1 MVEKRGVHGL
11 AHRIVAAET
20 EGDVGNA
27 AADLG
32 VGEVGFDP
40 TRGLDEID
48 GVVVVLLDAGADG
61 EDVGIE
67 NDVLGREADLVNEEA
82 VSAFADADLFG
93 VGRGLTVFVEGHH
106 DDGGT
111 VAENGARLFE
121 EFFLA
126 LFERDG
132 VHDALA
138 LKTFQTGLDDL
149 PFGGVDHDRDFGN
162 LRLGADELE
171 ETRHG
176 GDAVD
181 QAVVHADVDDV
192 GAVVDLLA
200 GDRDGFLVVAGFDE
214 LGELRRAG
222 DVGALA
228 DHEVGAGDG
237 REGQGAG
244 EGHLGLH
251 HRAFA
256 HGLFL
261 EGLRDGGDVLGGVAA
276 ATAGDVAQVAVGELA
291 HKAGHVVRL
300 EIEAGGREGIW
311 QAGVRVAGDKGI
323 GLAGELGE
331 KRPHEIGSDGAVEAD
346 GERIVVPHGVPIGA
360 DRLRGDHGL
369 AATPDGGGDHE
380 REFDFVLGE
389 HFLDGDERSLGVE
402 GVEDRFDEQQ
412 VHAAG
417 DQGAHLAAV
426 VGFALVEGD
435 DAEAGVVGVRGVRER
450 YRQRPDGAGDVAA
463 ATGGGMR
470 AVGAD
475 AALAGGVE
483 IDVVRELLE
492 ELVLDD
498 LLVERG
504 RLLAAFLA
512 WVFDEEFALPDCGG
526 GEGVGL
532 DDVGA
537 GLEEAP
543 VDVADLIGAGE
554 GINVAVVLEVL
565 GGVFEAFAAGLR
577 LGNIVTANGRAH
589 GAIDDDHAL
598 RQRAAEGDLGFG
610 HERGRLRHGGK
621 TRSQSDVG
629 KFSYLHIFMC

>member
-1 MVEKRGVHGL
+1 M
-11 AHRIVAAET
+11 
-20 EGDVGNA
+20 
-27 AADLG
+27 
-32 VGEVGFDP
+32 GEVGFDP
-40 TRGLDEID
+40 ARGLDEID

-67 NDVLGREADLVNEEA
+67 NDVLGREADLVDEEA
-82 VSAFADADLFG
+82 ISAFADADFFG
-93 VGRGLTVFVEGHH
+93 VGSGLAVFVEGHH

-111 VAENGARLFE
+111 VAENGARLLE

-126 LFERDG
+126 LFQGDG
-132 VHDALA
+132 VHDAFA
-138 LKTFQTGLDDL
+138 LKTFQAGLDHL
-149 PFGGVDHDRDFGN
+149 PFGGVDHDRDLGD
-162 LRLGADELE
+162 LGLGADELE

-192 GAVVDLLA
+192 GAIVDLLA

-214 LGELRRAG
+214 LGEFRGAG

-228 DHEVGAGDG
+228 DHEVGTGDG
-237 REGQGAG
+237 REGQGAR
-244 EGHLGLH
+244 EGHLGFEDVDL
-251 HRAFA
+251 AD
-256 HGLFL
+256 GLGREFL
-261 EGLRDGGDVLGGVAA
+261 GDGLDVLRGVAA
-276 ATAGDVAQVAVGELA
+276 ATAGDVAQVAVGKFA
-291 HKAGHVVRL
+291 HEARHILRL
-300 EIEAGGREGIW
+300 EVEAGRRERVRH
-311 QAGVRVAGDKGI
+311 AGVRVAGDKGV
-323 GLAGELGE
+323 GLAGEFGE
-331 KRPHEIGSDGAVEAD
+331 EWPHQIGADGAVEAD
-346 GERIVVPHGVPIGA
+346 GKRIVVSYGVPIGA
-360 DRLRGDHGL
+360 DRLRGDHRL

-380 REFDFVLGE
+380 RELDFVLGE
-389 HFLDGDERSLGVE
+389 NLLDGDECGLGVE
-402 GVEDRFDEQQ
+402 GVEDRFNEQK

-417 DQGAHLAAV
+417 DQRAHLATV

-463 ATGGGMR
+463 ATGGGVR

-498 LLVERG
+498 LLIERG
-504 RLLAAFLA
+504 RLLTALFTRVL
-512 WVFDEEFALPDCGG
+512 DKEFALANRGG

-543 VDVADLIGAGE
+543 VDIADLVGAGE
-554 GINVAVVLEVL
+554 GINIAVVLEVL
-565 GGVFEAFAAGLR
+565 RGVFEAFAAGLS

-598 RQRAAEGDLGFG
+598 RQGAAEGDLGFG
-610 HERGRLRHGGK
+610 HGGSGLRHGGK
-621 TRSQSDVG
+621 IRRRNDVG
-629 KFSYLHIFMC
+629 KISYLHIFMR